1 MASLSMMSDDSGV
14 ADTKTVIEIAR
25 KAAGLSQREVA
36 DWAGTQQSS
45 VSEYESRRKS
55 PTLAVVERLLDA
67 ADHDLAAKPR
77 VFFEY
82 REDPEIGGFIVP
94 DRLWQVPIPD
104 CYSRVLVFYL
114 RAITGYDVWDLSVL
128 EERVEFYELM
138 VHHGTEEVLLDA
150 VDGAL
155 LVEAWPSLD
164 IPEVI
169 RAAWQPLIDA
179 AKGVGGPNPRRPRDP
194 GGFSARLASEMG
206 MQWPL
211 PTESRPRSQAKRD
224 AIRRR

>member
-1 MASLSMMSDDSGV
+1 MAFQSIISDNSGV
-14 ADTKTVIEIAR
+14 VGPMTVIEVAR
-25 KAAGLSQREVA
+25 KAAGLSQRQVA
-36 DWAGTQQSS
+36 DWARTQQSS

-67 ADHDLAAKPR
+67 ADHDLVARPR

-82 REDPEIGGFIVP
+82 REDPDVGGYLVP
-94 DRLWQVPIPD
+94 DRLWQVPIPA
-104 CYSRVLVFYL
+104 CYERVTVFYL
-114 RAITGYDVWDLSVL
+114 RGVTGYDVWDLSVL
-128 EERVEFYELM
+128 EERIEFYGLM
-138 VHHGTEEVLLDA
+138 LRHSAEEVMLNA

-164 IPEVI
+164 LPEVI

-179 AKGVGGPNPRRPRDP
+179 AKGVGPKRRRPRDP
-194 GGFSARLASEMG
+194 GGFSARLAAEMG
-206 MQWPL
+206 MHWPV
-211 PTESRPRSQAKRD
+211 PTKSRPRSQAKRD

>member
-1 MASLSMMSDDSGV
+1 MASRSMISDHWWV
-14 ADTKTVIEIAR
+14 EPMTVIEVAR
-25 KAAGLSQREVA
+25 KAAGMSQRQLA
-36 DWAGTQQSS
+36 GWAMTQQSS

-67 ADHDLAAKPR
+67 ADHDLGARPR

-82 REDPEIGGFIVP
+82 VEDPVVGGYLVP

-104 CYSRVLVFYL
+104 CYSRVVVFYF
-114 RAITGYDVWDLSVL
+114 RGVTGYDVWDLAIA
-128 EERVEFYELM
+128 EERIEFYGLA
-138 VHHGTEEVLLDA
+138 VRHGSDEILLNA

-164 IPEVI
+164 ISEVI

-179 AKGVGGPNPRRPRDP
+179 AKGVGLKRRRPRDP
-194 GGFSARLASEMG
+194 GGFSARLAAEMD
-206 MQWPL
+206 MRWPM
-211 PTESRPRSQAKRD
+211 PIKARPRSQAKRD
-224 AIRRR
+224 ALR

>member
-1 MASLSMMSDDSGV
+1 M
-14 ADTKTVIEIAR
+14 
-25 KAAGLSQREVA
+25 
-36 DWAGTQQSS
+36 
-45 VSEYESRRKS
+45 
-55 PTLAVVERLLDA
+55 
-67 ADHDLAAKPR
+67 
-77 VFFEY
+77 
-82 REDPEIGGFIVP
+82 
-94 DRLWQVPIPD
+94 
-104 CYSRVLVFYL
+104 LVFYL

-128 EERVEFYELM
+128 EERVEFYGLM
-138 VHHGTEEVLLDA
+138 VHHGTEDVLLDA

-179 AKGVGGPNPRRPRDP
+179 AKGVGGPKRRRPRDP

-211 PTESRPRSQAKRD
+211 PTKSRPRSQAKRD